1 MPEEMWIGFLLLGVS
16 IVCLILALVMNREKR
31 KKYKKEPPRLKINI
45 SSGDGD
51 SAAKKKADT
60 LPDDGK
66 IVESLDSI
74 YARNVGKKL
83 CPYCETVNLKEAGS
97 CCACGNRL

>member
-1 MPEEMWIGFLLLGVS
+1 MPEEMWIVCLLVGVS
-16 IVCLILALVMNREKR
+16 IVCLILILAINR
-31 KKYKKEPPRLKINI
+31 KKEKSTKKEPPRLKINI
-45 SSGDGD
+45 STGDGD

-60 LPDDGK
+60 LPDDEK
-66 IVESLDSI
+66 CVESLDSI

-83 CPYCETVNLKEAGS
+83 CPYCETVNLKEAES